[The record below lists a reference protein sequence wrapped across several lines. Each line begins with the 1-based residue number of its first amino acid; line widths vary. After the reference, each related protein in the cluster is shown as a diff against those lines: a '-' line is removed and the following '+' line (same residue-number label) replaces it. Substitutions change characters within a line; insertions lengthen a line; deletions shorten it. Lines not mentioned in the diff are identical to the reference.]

1 MRTLRAERRR
11 LRAGAFLLGLGLLG
25 VTVALDARQFRQI
38 VAIPTPTP
46 SAALPLGAKPVAT
59 VTAVP
64 RDEVERAL
72 GTVVAAW
79 NSQALDDRLAA
90 GFYDRT
96 RLLDTLD
103 GVAPRD
109 ATLRLQS
116 IQGVQTLA
124 QFAIPA
130 PDGRGSRIVSRVSVT
145 ARTQLEFR
153 GADGSFVRRDG
164 VNEFLLKLT
173 HGAGGS

>member
-1 MRTLRAERRR
+1 MRTSRADRRP
-11 LRAGAFLLGLGLLG
+11 LRAGTVLLGLALLG
-25 VTVALDARQFRQI
+25 VAVALDARQFRQI
-38 VAIPTPTP
+38 VAIPTPGP
-46 SAALPLGAKPVAT
+46 GVALPPGAKPVAA

-64 RDEVERAL
+64 RAEVERAL

-124 QFAIPA
+124 QFVQPA
-130 PDGRGSRIVSRVSVT
+130 ADGRDSRIVSRVSVT
-145 ARTQLEFR
+145 ARTQVEFR

-164 VNEFLLKLT
+164 VNEFVLKLT
-173 HGAGGS
+173 HGTAGP

>member
-1 MRTLRAERRR
+1 MKTSRAERRP
-11 LRAGAFLLGLGLLG
+11 LRAGAALLGLALLC
-25 VTVALDARQFRQI
+25 VAVALDARQFRQI
-38 VAIPTPTP
+38 VAIPSPTP
-46 SAALPLGAKPVAT
+46 GVALPPGAKPVTA

-64 RDEVERAL
+64 RVEVEHAL
-72 GTVVAAW
+72 GKVVAAW

-96 RLLDTLD
+96 RLLDALD

-124 QFAIPA
+124 QFVQPA
-130 PDGRGSRIVSRVSVT
+130 ADGRGARIVSRVSVT

-153 GADGSFVRRDG
+153 GTDGSFVRRDG
-164 VNEFLLKLT
+164 VNEFVLKLT
-173 HGAGGS
+173 HGAAGS